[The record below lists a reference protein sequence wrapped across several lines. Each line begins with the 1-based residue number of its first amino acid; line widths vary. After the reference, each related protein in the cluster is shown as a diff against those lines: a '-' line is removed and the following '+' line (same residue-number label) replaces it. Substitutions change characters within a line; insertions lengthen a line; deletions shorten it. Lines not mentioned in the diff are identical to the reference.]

1 MMNFSSKT
9 DQSRSA
15 LKLMKLFVSIVLIF
29 MVLVLNVHA
38 NEWSGNVNFFLGQKL
53 LDNDDWGELDQQD
66 TFGVLV
72 DFKPNHWP
80 VSIALDFLGSYDEVT
95 QLDTKLEAS
104 AFEFDVGVRKIWEF
118 SGSSVRPYIGGGYAF
133 IWTKLETSGPLSE
146 SDDDFGTGIWLN
158 GGVYWTLGQSF
169 NLGLDLRY
177 TEAEDISLYGV
188 DSKAGGGFAGLMLGY
203 HW

>member
-1 MMNFSSKT
+1 MKNNILAV
-9 DQSRSA
+9 A
-15 LKLMKLFVSIVLIF
+15 LMLFVISA
-29 MVLVLNVHA
+29 HA
-38 NEWSGNVNFFLGQKL
+38 NEWSGNINLFLGGKS
-53 LDNDDWGELDQQD
+53 LDSDDWGDLDEQA
-66 TFGVLV
+66 TLGVLV

-80 VSIALDFLGSYDEVT
+80 VSIALDFLGSSDEVN

-104 AFEFDVGVRKIWEF
+104 AFEFDVGVRKIWVV
-118 SGSSVRPYIGGGYAF
+118 SGRSLRPYIGGGFAF
-133 IWTKLETSGPLSE
+133 IRTKLEVSGTSSE
-146 SDDDFGTGIWLN
+146 SDEDFGAGVWLN

-177 TEAEDISLYGV
+177 SETEAISLYGI